1 MKITPMTGIYTA
13 QDVNETLKINHLPQD
28 PPFTMYGLMHDPKDE
43 AMKKALDVLL
53 LWEEMV
59 PKTAASKMRTEAIEA
74 LQIYV

>member
-1 MKITPMTGIYTA
+1 MKITPATGSYLA
-13 QDVNETLKINHLPQD
+13 QDIVQITPVKQD

-43 AMKKALDVLL
+43 AMKKALDALL
-53 LWEEMV
+53 LWEEML